1 MTVQRNKKRQRT
13 DATDEPRERATDA
26 PRGRAASRADARV
39 ALLRELADPLR
50 LSVINRLTHT
60 GPATVSRLAAE
71 LDVPLPQ
78 LSNHLRRLRE
88 AGLVSVQRS
97 GRHATYELA
106 DPGLEVLLPL
116 LDRLTG
122 RFAERA
128 SDADAV
134 PSRTCYDH
142 LAGRI
147 GVEIYRALR
156 ERDAVRDRPDG
167 IVELGP
173 EAAAVFAA
181 LGVDVAA
188 IRPGRRRLAFECLDA
203 TEAKPHLAG
212 ALGDALAE
220 ALIDRG
226 WIRREHGSRA
236 IHATPR
242 GAQALRATLGVA
254 R

>member
-1 MTVQRNKKRQRT
+1 MTVQREEKRQLP
-13 DATDEPRERATDA
+13 DAAAGPRESAAAGRRAS
-26 PRGRAASRADARV
+26 GADAQV

-60 GPATVSRLAAE
+60 GEATVSRLAAE

-88 AGLVSVQRS
+88 AGLVSVRRS
-97 GRHATYELA
+97 GRHAIYALA
-106 DPGLEVLLPL
+106 DPGLEALLPL

-128 SDADAV
+128 PDADAV

-147 GVEIYRALR
+147 GVEIYRGLR
-156 ERDAVRDRPDG
+156 ERDALRDRPDG

-173 EAAAVFAA
+173 DAATVFAP

-188 IRPGRRRLAFECLDA
+188 VRPGRRRFAFECLDA
-203 TEAKPHLAG
+203 TEARPHLAG

-220 ALIDRG
+220 ALIGGG
-226 WIRREHGSRA
+226 WIRREPESRA
-236 IHATPR
+236 IHVTPGGAR
-242 GAQALRATLGVA
+242 GLRATLGVA
-254 R
+254 P